1 MSNTANKDIR
11 DAAKRAGICLWQVAE
26 KIGVNDGNFSRKLRK
41 ELPQQEKEHIL
52 RIIDTLAKEKAEVS

>member
-1 MSNTANKDIR
+1 MSNTANKEIR
-11 DAAKRAGICLWQVAE
+11 EAAKSADICLWQVAE

-52 RIIDTLAKEKAEVS
+52 TIIDTLAKEKAEVS

>member
-11 DAAKRAGICLWQVAE
+11 DAAKRAGVCLWQVAE

-41 ELPQQEKEHIL
+41 ELLPQEKEHIL
-52 RIIDTLAKEKAEVS
+52 TIIDTLAKEKAEVS